1 MPLTQTRWPL
11 FGALVAGV
19 IAVGLFWW
27 FTLDHPKGEAVPA
40 SGGSYTEGVTRPPER
55 INPLYAQAN
64 PTDAD
69 LASLIFSGLV
79 RLGPDG
85 SPQPDLAERWEITN
99 NGQRYVFHLRQGIAW
114 QDGEDVDA
122 EDVVFTYRAIADPA
136 FKGDPALAQLM
147 QGVAVTAR
155 DPQTV
160 EFQLE
165 QTYAPFLA
173 WLTTG
178 ILPRHV
184 LRDLDAGQLYN
195 AAFNLQPIGTG
206 PYRLTSRDADGNV
219 ELEANSTYYLGPPH
233 ISKFALRV
241 FKTRDD
247 LARALR
253 EREIDGALLD
263 EGASQDDIS
272 FIRNDGRWA
281 VSSLPGAPYYMLYLN
296 THSPIFEER
305 AVRRALF
312 QGINRDT
319 LMGEVAAGEGVLSTT
334 GIPPGSWAA
343 ADVELPAFD
352 PGAAATALELAGF
365 FRSRDG
371 TRANIDNLRLSF
383 SISTANDPR
392 RVAIA
397 EDIARQWKA
406 IGVSAEVEALDTG
419 VFIEEHLL
427 SRDFDVALVLVDGG
441 PDPDPY
447 PFWHTSQVRAP
458 GLNLAGFSDGRID
471 DALQRARQT
480 TDTSRR
486 KDLYTL
492 FDGYFIAEM
501 PSIPLYAPSSVY
513 VQASRVRG
521 FEPRL
526 LYTPSSRFAEVN
538 QWYVETRVK

>member
-1 MPLTQTRWPL
+1 MQTRWPL

-19 IAVGLFWW
+19 VAVSLFWW

-40 SGGSYTEGVTRPPER
+40 SGGSYTEGVVRPPER
-55 INPLYAQAN
+55 INPLYAHAN

-69 LASLIFSGLV
+69 LVSLIFSGLV

-99 NGQRYVFHLRQGIAW
+99 NGQRYVFHLRRGIAW
-114 QDGEDVDA
+114 HDGVEVDA
-122 EDVVFTYRAIADPA
+122 EDVVFTYRAMSDPA
-136 FKGDPALAQLM
+136 FKGDMALAELM
-147 QGVAVTAR
+147 QGVVVTAR
-155 DPQTV
+155 DPLTV

-184 LRDLDAGQLYN
+184 LANLDAGQLYN
-195 AAFNLQPIGTG
+195 ASFNLQPIGTG
-206 PYRLTSRDADGNV
+206 PYRLASRDSDGNV
-219 ELEANSTYYLGPPH
+219 ELETNSTYYLGSPH
-233 ISKFALRV
+233 VSTLRIRVFRSEAELTGALRG
-241 FKTRDD
+241 
-247 LARALR
+247 
-253 EREIDGALLD
+253 REIDGALLA

-272 FIRNDGRWA
+272 FFRGDGRWE
-281 VSSLPGAPYYMLYLN
+281 VMSLPGAPFYMLYLN
-296 THSPIFEER
+296 THAPIFEQR
-305 AVRRALF
+305 VVRRALF
-312 QGINRDT
+312 QGINRDA
-319 LMGEVAAGEGVLSTT
+319 LVSEVALGEGVLSTT

-343 ADVELPAFD
+343 ADVELPPFD

-365 FRSRDG
+365 FRARDG

-419 VFIEEHLL
+419 AFIEEHLP
-427 SRDFDVALVLVDGG
+427 SRDFDAALVLLDAG

-486 KDLYTL
+486 KDLYAL
-492 FDGYFIAEM
+492 FDGYLIAEM
-501 PSIPLYAPSSVY
+501 PSIPLYAPASVY
-513 VQASRVRG
+513 VQASRVQG

-526 LYTPSSRFAEVN
+526 LYTPSSRFADVN